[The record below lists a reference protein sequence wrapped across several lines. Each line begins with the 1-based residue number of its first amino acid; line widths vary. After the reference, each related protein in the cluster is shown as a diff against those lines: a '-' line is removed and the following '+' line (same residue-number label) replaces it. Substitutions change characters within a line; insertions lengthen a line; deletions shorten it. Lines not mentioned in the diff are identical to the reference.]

1 MSKIPK
7 KEKILAVIVTHNQK
21 GFVEEMYL
29 SLLKQ
34 TYSSLEI
41 IVINNGSTDGT
52 KKMLIDL
59 DINSIDQDNLGAA
72 SGWFAGLE
80 FAVKGYYDY
89 CWLMDDDGYADSEA
103 LGRLLRNFGKDI
115 SCCASTVLQEKN
127 KDYFVFPYPKLNKNN
142 LPKIF
147 DFNRKFYTLNQINKA
162 VNYNYY
168 PFAHFFNGTLIKVS
182 AIKIGDIQ
190 KNFVIYGEELDLF
203 YRLRDFGKVI
213 TVLDAYHYHPNVKKD
228 LILIRK
234 FFFIFEIVYLLITSI
249 WINLH

>member
-7 KEKILAVIVTHNQK
+7 KEKILAVIVTHNRK
-21 GFVEEMYL
+21 DLLKRCIL

-59 DINSIDQDNLGAA
+59 GINSIDQDNLGAA

-142 LPKIF
+142 LPIIF

-168 PFAHFFNGTLIKVS
+168 PFAHFFNGTLI
-182 AIKIGDIQ
+182 
-190 KNFVIYGEELDLF
+190 
-203 YRLRDFGKVI
+203 
-213 TVLDAYHYHPNVKKD
+213 
-228 LILIRK
+228 
-234 FFFIFEIVYLLITSI
+234 
-249 WINLH
+249 